1 MVKRRFHHSFFIGQ
15 GQVLG
20 CFARRKRIPQE
31 SRNYHDRE
39 MRERSAMI
47 FGSPSID
54 PSVLSFQ
61 IRLVEEDFDEGGNDL
76 GIEKDRG
83 AAEDFTGDFS
93 LCLL

>member
-1 MVKRRFHHSFFIGQ
+1 MLCPEGKRF
-15 GQVLG
+15 
-20 CFARRKRIPQE
+20 C
-31 SRNYHDRE
+31 RNHGNI
-39 MRERSAMI
+39 MTGKWRERSAMI
-47 FGSPSID
+47 FGSPSLD

-76 GIEKDRG
+76 RIEKDRG

>member
-1 MVKRRFHHSFFIGQ
+1 MLCPEGKRF
-15 GQVLG
+15 
-20 CFARRKRIPQE
+20 RRDHGTIMTGKWQ
-31 SRNYHDRE
+31 
-39 MRERSAMI
+39 ERSAMK

-61 IRLVEEDFDEGGNDL
+61 ICLVEEDFDEGSNDL
-76 GIEKDRG
+76 RIKKDRG

>member
-1 MVKRRFHHSFFIGQ
+1 MLWPEGKGFRRNHGTIMTGKWR
-15 GQVLG
+15 V
-20 CFARRKRIPQE
+20 
-31 SRNYHDRE
+31 
-39 MRERSAMI
+39 RSAMI

-76 GIEKDRG
+76 RIEKDRG

>member
-1 MVKRRFHHSFFIGQ
+1 MLCSEGKGFRRDYGKIMTG
-15 GQVLG
+15 
-20 CFARRKRIPQE
+20 KW
-31 SRNYHDRE
+31 
-39 MRERSAMI
+39 RERSAMK

-61 IRLVEEDFDEGGNDL
+61 IRLVEEDFDEGGNNL
-76 GIEKDRG
+76 GIKKDGG

>member
-1 MVKRRFHHSFFIGQ
+1 MLWPERKGFRRDHGNIMTG
-15 GQVLG
+15 
-20 CFARRKRIPQE
+20 KW
-31 SRNYHDRE
+31 
-39 MRERSAMI
+39 RERPAVI

-54 PSVLSFQ
+54 PSVLSFE

-76 GIEKDRG
+76 GIKKDRG

>member
-1 MVKRRFHHSFFIGQ
+1 MLCPEGKRF
-15 GQVLG
+15 
-20 CFARRKRIPQE
+20 RRDHGTIMTGKW
-31 SRNYHDRE
+31 
-39 MRERSAMI
+39 RERSAMI

-61 IRLVEEDFDEGGNDL
+61 IRLVEEDFDEGGNNL
-76 GIEKDRG
+76 GIKKDGG

>member
-1 MVKRRFHHSFFIGQ
+1 MLCSEGKGFRRDYGKIMTG
-15 GQVLG
+15 
-20 CFARRKRIPQE
+20 KW
-31 SRNYHDRE
+31 
-39 MRERSAMI
+39 RERSAMKC
-47 FGSPSID
+47 GSPSLD

-76 GIEKDRG
+76 RIEKDRG

>member
-1 MVKRRFHHSFFIGQ
+1 MVRGSPPDALVEGKGFRRDYGTIMTG
-15 GQVLG
+15 
-20 CFARRKRIPQE
+20 KW
-31 SRNYHDRE
+31 
-39 MRERSAMI
+39 RERSAMI
-47 FGSPSID
+47 FGSPSLD

-61 IRLVEEDFDEGGNDL
+61 IRLVEEDFDEGGDDL

>member
-1 MVKRRFHHSFFIGQ
+1 MLCPKGKRFCRDHGTIMTG
-15 GQVLG
+15 
-20 CFARRKRIPQE
+20 KW
-31 SRNYHDRE
+31 
-39 MRERSAMI
+39 RERPAMI

-61 IRLVEEDFDEGGNDL
+61 IRLVEEDFDEGSNDL
-76 GIEKDRG
+76 RIKKDRG

>member
-1 MVKRRFHHSFFIGQ
+1 MLCPEGKGFRRDYGTIMTG
-15 GQVLG
+15 
-20 CFARRKRIPQE
+20 KW
-31 SRNYHDRE
+31 
-39 MRERSAMI
+39 RERPAVI
-47 FGSPSID
+47 FGSPRID

-83 AAEDFTGDFS
+83 AAENFTGDFS

>member
-1 MVKRRFHHSFFIGQ
+1 MLWPERKGFRRDHGTIMTG
-15 GQVLG
+15 
-20 CFARRKRIPQE
+20 KW
-31 SRNYHDRE
+31 
-39 MRERSAMI
+39 RERPAVI

-54 PSVLSFQ
+54 PSVLSFE

-76 GIEKDRG
+76 RIEKDRG

>member
-1 MVKRRFHHSFFIGQ
+1 MVRGSPPDA
-15 GQVLG
+15 L
-20 CFARRKRIPQE
+20 ARRKKIPQG

-76 GIEKDRG
+76 GIEKDGG
-83 AAEDFTGDFS
+83 AAEDLTCDFS